1 MSPDN
6 NLHRD
11 RLEANANALRSRL
24 ARTLESLDRRRHD
37 AFNVKVQAKRHP
49 GFVAAVGGA
58 MAAVAAGS
66 GLITYLVIHHRRS
79 RGLSDRLSDRLHAV
93 TRIWQH
99 PDRVAR
105 QKPHS
110 LPAEIARGV
119 LVSLASFV
127 VSQLAERA
135 LLKALPQLSSDPTP
149 RRATPPPIPTP
160 VTRIVS

>member
-37 AFNVKVQAKRHP
+37 AFNVKVQAQRHP
-49 GFVAAVGGA
+49 GFLAAVGGS
-58 MAAVAAGS
+58 MAAVALGS
-66 GLITYLVIHHRRS
+66 GLITYFVIKHRNEN
-79 RGLSDRLSDRLHAV
+79 RLSERLHAV
-93 TRIWQH
+93 TRIWRH

-105 QKPHS
+105 NKPHS

-149 RRATPPPIPTP
+149 PRRATPPPVPKT